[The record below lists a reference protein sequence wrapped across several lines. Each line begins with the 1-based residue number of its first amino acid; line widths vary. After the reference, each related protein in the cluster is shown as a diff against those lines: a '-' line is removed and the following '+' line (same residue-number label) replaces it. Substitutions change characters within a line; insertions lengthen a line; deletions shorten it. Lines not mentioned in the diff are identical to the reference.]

1 MHFIF
6 IGGILYS
13 RIPKEDTDMKRYTF
27 RDGHQIT
34 SNLTAQEIV
43 KRMQR
48 LDWLRVMTEQLENET
63 YQNICQKACK
73 AYNKKDNFTGIIRLT
88 PYEKEMLQ
96 IIRDENEY
104 LLKAEKEALDFYT
117 KA

>member
-1 MHFIF
+1 
-6 IGGILYS
+6 
-13 RIPKEDTDMKRYTF
+13 MKRYTF
-27 RDGHQIT
+27 KDGHQIT
-34 SNLTAQEIV
+34 SNLTAQEIL

-63 YQNICQKACK
+63 YQNICKKAVK
-73 AYNKKDNFTGIIRLT
+73 AYDKKNNFTGIIRLT
-88 PYEKEMLQ
+88 DYEKEMLQ

-104 LLKAEKEALDFYT
+104 LLEEEKEVLDFYT